1 MARLSSE
8 LQERKEILY
17 GLVIPRIFDNFYLP
31 VSEILAVCVQVQ
43 PKAFVL
49 NNASYSAA
57 VLEPAFSSRYQ
68 IVPESLVRVLTQ
80 VYTAFP
86 LGQAVASGESV
97 RIYSCDPVS
106 ACVRVCVHT
115 CASVCVFEGM
125 SEVVAICTCLAL
137 SIGQLNVCSIKKCS
151 KMFN

>member
-49 NNASYSAA
+49 NNASYIAA

-68 IVPESLVRVLTQ
+68 IVPDSLVRVLTR

-86 LGQAVASGESV
+86 LGQAVAASESV
-97 RIYSCDPVS
+97 RIGSHNR
-106 ACVRVCVHT
+106 ACVFMPACMRICV
-115 CASVCVFEGM
+115 
-125 SEVVAICTCLAL
+125 
-137 SIGQLNVCSIKKCS
+137 
-151 KMFN
+151 